1 MAPKFLRSLEHWMN
15 KVIHPSRP
23 HKISRRERK
32 NFSFLSTFL
41 CPCLV
46 FVSSK
51 QRDKVLA
58 TRRALIGW
66 NSMVYQSTGAQQARV
81 NCKCKIFA
89 SVFLRMWPKSNFTH
103 GSNKRPVHGLFFFY
117 SRRGLL
123 EAIVDEKSGRRS
135 NFILEK
141 RTLIINVQNR
151 CVISRG
157 SVFVN
162 NNNDH
167 HHHCNNNNNNNW

>member
-23 HKISRRERK
+23 HKLSRRERK

-66 NSMVYQSTGAQQARV
+66 NNMVYQSTGAQQARV

-89 SVFLRMWPKSNFTH
+89 SVFLRMWPKSNITH
-103 GSNKRPVHGLFFFY
+103 GSNKHPV
-117 SRRGLL
+117 
-123 EAIVDEKSGRRS
+123 
-135 NFILEK
+135 LEK

-151 CVISRG
+151 CAISRG

>member
-66 NSMVYQSTGAQQARV
+66 NSMVYQSTGAQHTRV

-103 GSNKRPVHGLFFFY
+103 GSNKHPV
-117 SRRGLL
+117 
-123 EAIVDEKSGRRS
+123 
-135 NFILEK
+135 LEK

>member
-89 SVFLRMWPKSNFTH
+89 NVTEIKH
-103 GSNKRPVHGLFFFY
+103 Y
-117 SRRGLL
+117 SWLKQTPSPW
-123 EAIVDEKSGRRS
+123 EA
-135 NFILEK
+135 
-141 RTLIINVQNR
+141 NVNYQCAKPMCNQ
-151 CVISRG
+151 SRE
-157 SVFVN
+157 
-162 NNNDH
+162 
-167 HHHCNNNNNNNW
+167 CICK